1 MELTPFSLQAQ
12 TAAAAE
18 VLHDFEVTHREE
30 LATITD
36 VLVKI
41 THRSPDQIKPLL
53 SVVLGQLAE
62 LPEQPFYETA
72 TPEERAQA
80 FSDWAA
86 SHERGKPLL
95 SDYAVSRESFYD
107 DARLRRFC

>member
-1 MELTPFSLQAQ
+1 MELTPFSSQAQ
-12 TAAAAE
+12 STGAAGG
-18 VLHDFEVTHREE
+18 LHDFEVAHREE

-41 THRSPDQIKPLL
+41 THRSADQIKPLL
-53 SVVLGQLAE
+53 SVVLEQLAD
-62 LPEQPFYETA
+62 LPERPFYETA
-72 TPEERAQA
+72 TPAERAQA
-80 FSDWAA
+80 FRDWAA

-107 DARLRRFC
+107 DERL